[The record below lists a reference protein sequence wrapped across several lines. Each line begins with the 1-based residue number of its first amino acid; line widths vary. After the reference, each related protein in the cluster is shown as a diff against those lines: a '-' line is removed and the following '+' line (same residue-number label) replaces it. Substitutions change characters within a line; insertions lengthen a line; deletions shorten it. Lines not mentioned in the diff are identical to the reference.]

1 MGDVE
6 LVRRLAVIAT
16 ERMVDEQVLLIEG
29 PRSVGKSTLLRHL
42 ATEAGVEVIDLDD
55 LDTREAV
62 SRDVALF
69 AAGTSP
75 VCFDEY
81 QKLPLVLDAI
91 KAELN
96 RSGRPGRFVL
106 AGSTRF
112 DALPAAAQSLTGRL
126 HRLTLR
132 PFSQGELD
140 QHEERFLPL
149 AFDAPSALVE
159 LGGARAGRE
168 EVIRRVTT
176 GGFPLAVERATTAA
190 RSRWFDDYVRL
201 TLERDVRDLSRVRQA
216 AALPRLLER
225 LAGQTAQVLNI
236 SAAASAVGLD
246 ERTADGYTK
255 LLEAVFLIQ
264 RVPAWAR
271 TTTARSALRPKVHV
285 VDSGVAA
292 RLLRLTPE
300 KMGDRSTVALQ
311 QFGHLLETFAVMEI
325 AKQASWRDDI
335 DGIHHWRTHDGLEV
349 DLVVERDDGS
359 VIGIEIKAGGRLPGE
374 DLKGLRTLRDQ
385 IGKQFVAGYALYLGE
400 RSYTYEDRLHVLPLD
415 RLWTA

>member
-1 MGDVE
+1 MQDAQLG
-6 LVRRLAVIAT
+6 RRMADIAATRLT
-16 ERMVDEQVLLIEG
+16 EEQVLLIEG

-42 ATEAGVEVIDLDD
+42 ATQAGVEVIDLDD

-62 SRDVALF
+62 SRDLRLF
-69 AAGTSP
+69 AAGDPP

-81 QKLPLVLDAI
+81 QKVPLVLDAI

-96 RSGRPGRFVL
+96 HAGRPGRFVL

-112 DALPAAAQSLTGRL
+112 DALPTAAQSLTGRL

-140 QHEERFLPL
+140 RHEEHFLPM
-149 AFDAPSALVE
+149 AFETPKSLVE
-159 LGGARAGRE
+159 LGPSRVGRD

-176 GGFPLAVERATTAA
+176 GGFPLAVERPTTAA
-190 RSRWFDDYVRL
+190 RNRWFDDYVRL

-216 AALPRLLER
+216 AALPQLLER
-225 LAGQTAQVLNI
+225 LAGQTAQVLNV
-236 SAAASAVGLD
+236 SAAAASVGLD
-246 ERTADGYTK
+246 DRTADGYTK
-255 LLEAVFLIQ
+255 LLEAVFLLQ
-264 RVPAWAR
+264 RIPAWAR
-271 TTTARSALRPKVHV
+271 TTSARSALRPKVHL

-300 KMGDRSTVALQ
+300 KLGQRSAVALQ
-311 QFGHLLETFAVMEI
+311 QFGHLLETFAVMEV

-335 DGIHHWRTHDGLEV
+335 DGLHHWRTHDGLEV
-349 DLVVERDDGS
+349 DLAVERDDGT
-359 VIGIEIKAGGRLPGE
+359 VIGIEIKAGGRLPG
-374 DLKGLRTLRDQ
+374 DDFRGLRALRDQ
-385 IGKQFVAGYALYLGE
+385 IGEQFVAGYALYLGE
-400 RSYTYEDRLHVLPLD
+400 HAYTYEDRLHALPLD

>member
-1 MGDVE
+1 MADHDLERRTGAVAAA
-6 LVRRLAVIAT
+6 RLA
-16 ERMVDEQVLLIEG
+16 EEQVLLIEG

-42 ATEAGVEVIDLDD
+42 AMEAGVEVIDLDD

-62 SRDVALF
+62 SRDPGLF
-69 AAGTSP
+69 AAGDSP

-81 QKLPLVLDAI
+81 QKVPLVLDAV

-112 DALPAAAQSLTGRL
+112 DALPTAAQSLTGRL

-140 QHEERFLPL
+140 QREERFLPM
-149 AFDAPSALVE
+149 AFEAPEALVD
-159 LGGARAGRE
+159 LGPSRVDRE
-168 EVIRRVTT
+168 EIIRRVTT
-176 GGFPLAVERATTAA
+176 GGFPLAVERATTVA
-190 RSRWFDDYVRL
+190 RNRWFDDYVRL

-216 AALPRLLER
+216 AALPKLLER

-236 SAAASAVGLD
+236 SAAASSIGLD

-264 RVPAWAR
+264 RIPAWAR
-271 TTTARSALRPKVHV
+271 TTSSRTALRPKVHL

-292 RLLRLTPE
+292 RLMRLTPE
-300 KMGDRSTVALQ
+300 KLGQRTAVALQ
-311 QFGHLLETFAVMEI
+311 QFGHLLETFVVMEI

-335 DGIHHWRTHDGLEV
+335 DGLHHWRTHDGHEV

-359 VIGIEIKAGGRLPGE
+359 VIGIEVKAGGRLPG
-374 DLKGLRTLRDQ
+374 DDFRGLRALRDL
-385 IGKQFVAGYALYLGE
+385 IGDRFTAGYALYSGE
-400 RSYTYEDRLHVLPLD
+400 RAYTYEDRLHVLPID